1 MKLPLSSIIKD
12 QLPEH
17 IRDNYEVFSA
27 FMEAYYE
34 WMEQQNSVTGADKGL
49 INLKDVDNSIDSFI
63 NYIISEIST
72 IKNHDIATDKR
83 LFVKHVHDMFN
94 AKGSEKAFK
103 LFFQL
108 IYGIKAEVFYPS
120 ESILRSSDGQYFK
133 QNVLTLE
140 LISGNVSD
148 LLNSYLIGQTS
159 NASVAIE
166 TVESVQLI
174 YDGYVHKATI
184 NNSSLSGTFIPNEIV
199 IANKNTSKEVSFHIK
214 GTLSKINIVN
224 PGIHYNEGQEITIS
238 SLTGTGARAF
248 ISKVSPAT
256 LIKLNATYSKSGTT
270 VTVDLGSDYHKFQIN
285 DYAYLE
291 FDSGIQT
298 GVYQVSNIVNP
309 FKFQFTSSPSETI
322 ISDNVNVYDAK
333 TYGKILEVK
342 ILDHGIDYQDAT
354 FNII

>member
-1 MKLPLSSIIKD
+1 MKLPLSSIVKD

-17 IRDNYEVFSA
+17 IRENYEVFSA

-34 WMEQQNSVTGADKGL
+34 WMEQQNSVSGADKGL
-49 INLKDVDNSIDSFI
+49 INLKDADNTIDSFI
-63 NYIISEIST
+63 KYIIAEIST
-72 IKNHDIATDKR
+72 IQNHDIAVDKR
-83 LFVKHVHDMFN
+83 LFIKHVHDLFN

-120 ESILRSSDGQYFK
+120 ENILRSSDGQYYK

-140 LISGNVSD
+140 LIDGNVSD
-148 LLNSYLIGQTS
+148 LLNSYLIGQES

-166 TVESVQLI
+166 TVESIQLL

-184 NNSSLSGTFIPNEIV
+184 NNSSLNGIFIPNEIV
-199 IANKNTSKEVSFHIK
+199 IANKDTDKEVSFYIK
-214 GTLSKINIVN
+214 GTLSKINIIN
-224 PGIHYNEGQEITIS
+224 PGQYYNEGQEILINST
-238 SLTGTGARAF
+238 TGTGAKAI
-248 ISKVSPAT
+248 ISKVSAAT

-270 VTVDLGSDYHKFQIN
+270 VTVDLGNDYHKFKID

-291 FDSGIQT
+291 FNSGIKT
-298 GVYQVSNIVNP
+298 GVYRITNIVDP
-309 FKFQFTSSPSETI
+309 FKFQFSSSPSETI
-322 ISDNVNVYDAK
+322 VSDNVNVYDAK

-342 ILDHGIDYQDAT
+342 ILDHGINYQDAT
-354 FNII
+354 FTII